1 MLPNNFFYKW
11 RFDIWKLIKNNYYII
26 LFMNLF
32 SNTNLKQFEF
42 IKYVAENAGD
52 EHVMAKIIIRLRYDK
67 VEAPYY
73 METRIRIS
81 SCADLQDNG
90 IFHAMDVFN
99 HRRMY
104 NFLEDKYGEVLAL
117 LDETFKEE
125 SKYLEIK
132 DENEKIKDYI
142 IMTRSLE
149 ELEEV
154 FKIYSDFFKAIDDL
168 V

>member
-1 MLPNNFFYKW
+1 
-11 RFDIWKLIKNNYYII
+11 
-26 LFMNLF
+26 MNLF

-99 HRRMY
+99 LKTNMVKFWL
-104 NFLEDKYGEVLAL
+104 FLMRLSKKNLNAL
-117 LDETFKEE
+117 K
-125 SKYLEIK
+125 
-132 DENEKIKDYI
+132 
-142 IMTRSLE
+142 
-149 ELEEV
+149 
-154 FKIYSDFFKAIDDL
+154 
-168 V
+168 

>member
-1 MLPNNFFYKW
+1 
-11 RFDIWKLIKNNYYII
+11 
-26 LFMNLF
+26 MNLF

-104 NFLEDKYGEVLAL
+104 NFHEDKYGEVLAL

-125 SKYLEIK
+125 SKCLEIK

-142 IMTRSLE
+142 IMTKSLE

-154 FKIYSDFFKAIDDL
+154 FKIYGDFFKTIDDL

>member
-1 MLPNNFFYKW
+1 M
-11 RFDIWKLIKNNYYII
+11 D
-26 LFMNLF
+26 LF

-42 IKYVAENAGD
+42 IKYVAQNAGD
-52 EHVMAKIIIRLRYDK
+52 EHVMAKIIVRLRHDK
-67 VEAPYY
+67 IEAPYY

-81 SCADLQDNG
+81 SCADLGDKG

-104 NFLEDKYGEVLAL
+104 NFLEDKYEEVLGVL
-117 LDETFKEE
+117 NETFKED

-132 DENEKIKDYI
+132 DENEKIKDFI
-142 IMTRSLE
+142 ILSRSLE

-154 FKIYSDFFKAIDDL
+154 FEIYGDFFKAIDDL

>member
-1 MLPNNFFYKW
+1 
-11 RFDIWKLIKNNYYII
+11 
-26 LFMNLF
+26 MNLF

-125 SKYLEIK
+125 SH
-132 DENEKIKDYI
+132 DQV
-142 IMTRSLE
+142 S
-149 ELEEV
+149 
-154 FKIYSDFFKAIDDL
+154 
-168 V
+168 

>member
-1 MLPNNFFYKW
+1 
-11 RFDIWKLIKNNYYII
+11 
-26 LFMNLF
+26 MNLF

-90 IFHAMDVFN
+90 
-99 HRRMY
+99 
-104 NFLEDKYGEVLAL
+104 
-117 LDETFKEE
+117 
-125 SKYLEIK
+125 
-132 DENEKIKDYI
+132 DYI
-142 IMTRSLE
+142 IMTKSLE

-154 FKIYSDFFKAIDDL
+154 FKIYGDFFKTIDDL

>member
-1 MLPNNFFYKW
+1 M
-11 RFDIWKLIKNNYYII
+11 D
-26 LFMNLF
+26 LF

-52 EHVMAKIIIRLRYDK
+52 DHVMAKIIIRLRHDK
-67 VEAPYY
+67 LEAPYY

-81 SCADLQDNG
+81 SCADLQDKG

-104 NFLEDKYGEVLAL
+104 NFLEDKYGEVMNL
-117 LDETFKEE
+117 LDETFKED

-132 DENEKIKDYI
+132 DENEKIKDFI
-142 IMTRSLE
+142 ISSKSIE
-149 ELEEV
+149 ELDEV
-154 FKIYSDFFKAIDDL
+154 FKIYGDFFKTIDDL
-168 V
+168 A

>member
-1 MLPNNFFYKW
+1 
-11 RFDIWKLIKNNYYII
+11 
-26 LFMNLF
+26 MNLF

-125 SKYLEIK
+125 SKY
-132 DENEKIKDYI
+132 I

-154 FKIYSDFFKAIDDL
+154 FKIYGDFFKAIDDL

>member
-1 MLPNNFFYKW
+1 
-11 RFDIWKLIKNNYYII
+11 
-26 LFMNLF
+26 MNLF

-99 HRRMY
+99 HRRR
-104 NFLEDKYGEVLAL
+104 
-117 LDETFKEE
+117 
-125 SKYLEIK
+125 IK
-132 DENEKIKDYI
+132 
-142 IMTRSLE
+142 MP
-149 ELEEV
+149 
-154 FKIYSDFFKAIDDL
+154 
-168 V
+168 